1 VASAAEETAKQVKA
15 FGQDAAAQ
23 IGPALEEA
31 WKHVDAFGQDAG
43 KQISAAA
50 QQTTRWIQDHPG
62 ETAGIVACVAAAPAG
77 VAAAGGVL
85 HMVGF
90 TATGVAAG
98 MYCKYTTTLK
108 PLCLGNK
115 PELTC
120 LPKGSAAAA
129 AQASIGDVAAGS
141 TFAIL
146 QSAAAGGAGAAL
158 VNGIAAGTATAAAL
172 VATVPALV
180 KAARE
185 GKQEV
190 TVDDVTYKL
199 EDMGMEEH
207 EAAEKEE
214 EGEEETP
221 TGEKD

>member
-90 TATGVAAG
+90 TATGVAA
-98 MYCKYTTTLK
+98 
-108 PLCLGNK
+108 
-115 PELTC
+115 
-120 LPKGSAAAA
+120 GSAAAA